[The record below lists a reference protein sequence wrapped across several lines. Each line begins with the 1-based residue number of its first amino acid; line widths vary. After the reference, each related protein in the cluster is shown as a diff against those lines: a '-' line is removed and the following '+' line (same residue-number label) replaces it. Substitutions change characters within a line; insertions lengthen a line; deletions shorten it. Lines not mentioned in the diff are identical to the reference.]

1 MRANIGCSQKSNV
14 AQRKLVRINTA
25 SGKVIGIRRTT
36 ILGTVLVFNAFVAGA
51 GFVLSTGPKRSSMF
65 AVDLLP
71 SMTTLPLIVLGGL
84 MAAGI
89 AALTFGGSLLCRGS
103 VGVAL
108 FFNIRPVVVG
118 LTVVALATSTP
129 ELFTSLVA
137 AWSGN
142 TDLVLGNIVGSN
154 IANVGLILAISA
166 LICPLVI
173 KHRLIRRD
181 VPLAIAAT
189 ILFCLLARDSLGRWD
204 GVALLLLFGAYFVWV
219 LRKPA
224 RAMDDDEV
232 DLSVSGEKGWRW
244 NVVCILAGTVLLAA
258 GAEVLVASAVET
270 AGRLGVGEVL
280 IGITLVAVGT
290 SLPELSAALSA
301 ALMRQADLCAGNIV
315 GSSLFNLLLVAGA
328 SAAVHP
334 IPVDDLFYVVEMPA
348 LIVFTVLLW
357 PFFLT
362 GRIVSRREGA
372 VLLIMY
378 GGFLLLTC
386 LVRTGWVLGS

>member
-51 GFVLSTGPKRSSMF
+51 GFGFVLSFGPKRFSIF

-71 SMTTLPLIVLGGL
+71 SMTTLPPFILGGL
-84 MAAGI
+84 LAAGI
-89 AALTFGGSLLCRGS
+89 AALTLGGGLLCRGS

-173 KHRLIRRD
+173 KLRLIRRD
-181 VPLAIAAT
+181 VPLTIAAT
-189 ILFCLLARDSLGRWD
+189 LLFCLLAWGSLGRWD
-204 GVALLLLFGAYFVWV
+204 GVVLLVLFGAYFVWV

-224 RAMDDDEV
+224 IAMDEDEV
-232 DLSVSGEKGWRW
+232 RLSVSEGNGWRW

-258 GAEVLVASAVET
+258 GAEVLVASAEET
-270 AGRLGVGEVL
+270 AVRLGVGEVL

-301 ALMRQADLCAGNIV
+301 AFMRQADLCAGNIV
-315 GSSLFNLLLVAGA
+315 GSNLFNLLLVAGA

-334 IPVDDLFYVVEMPA
+334 IPVDNLFYVVEMPA
-348 LIVFTVLLW
+348 LIAFTVLLW

-362 GRIVSRREGA
+362 GRVVSRREGA
-372 VLLIMY
+372 VLLVIY
-378 GGFLLLTC
+378 GGFILLTC
-386 LVRTGWVLGS
+386 LARTGVSG